1 MARIPVF
8 HPWREVGRG
17 AGTQEIAS
25 NSFSLSALGK
35 ARLLRTAQPLL
46 RECNRSQRDSQA
58 ARYLLPGLDC
68 IFPGR
73 VSNLCVWLKYSEST
87 VTRDLRPGSL
97 QSRDGAWARGW
108 SILNSNWL
116 EASWFITGKERPG
129 TYSDLELFHCSFPG
143 AGSPPPPPRSVPGGE
158 WGVRRDCMVM
168 VHRAGMS
175 IERITVLPTP
185 SASSTSWARIRQN
198 VSYRPALRA
207 SGERLDEAQLR
218 DAKNLKD
225 AVIATPFPL
234 AVRGRSG
241 PSQADPD
248 TSPFGSGKGGEG
260 NKHRATHDSGRAGLR
275 ARAAPYHWAA
285 TQGKFCFVFPGR
297 GRG

>member
-1 MARIPVF
+1 M
-8 HPWREVGRG
+8 
-17 AGTQEIAS
+17 
-25 NSFSLSALGK
+25 
-35 ARLLRTAQPLL
+35 
-46 RECNRSQRDSQA
+46 
-58 ARYLLPGLDC
+58 
-68 IFPGR
+68 
-73 VSNLCVWLKYSEST
+73 SNLCVWLKYSENT
-87 VTRDLRPGSL
+87 VTRDLGPGSL
-97 QSRDGAWARGW
+97 QSRDGAWAQGW

-116 EASWFITGKERPG
+116 EALWFITGKDRPG

-143 AGSPPPPPRSVPGGE
+143 AGAPPPPPLPRSVPGGM
-158 WGVRRDCMVM
+158 GSMKGLYGHCISSRHADRKDNGTP
-168 VHRAGMS
+168 HPIRIFHLLGQDS
-175 IERITVLPTP
+175 PERQLWP
-185 SASSTSWARIRQN
+185 STEQ
-198 VSYRPALRA
+198 A
-207 SGERLDEAQLR
+207 SGERLDEAQPT

-234 AVRGRSG
+234 SVHGRSG

-285 TQGKFCFVFPGR
+285 TQGKFCFVFAGR